1 MKTTCDDPEIQSS
14 VMFQAV
20 IFLISHHR
28 ATQTFSLLII
38 VFQIMLFPVRQMIIV
53 ISGNEMAREPI
64 LCWEERQSLALCKK
78 QCSGLGQRDEARC
91 QLNVYTMCQTES
103 LAIASSCV

>member
-1 MKTTCDDPEIQSS
+1 
-14 VMFQAV
+14 
-20 IFLISHHR
+20 
-28 ATQTFSLLII
+28 
-38 VFQIMLFPVRQMIIV
+38 MLFPVRQMIIV

-91 QLNVYTMCQTES
+91 
-103 LAIASSCV
+103 